1 MAKPGIASLWQRP
14 HELHGT
20 VGHRAQADPAQQRHV
35 GHQPQSDPAYQ
46 AQRRESI
53 GKETHE
59 QIGGDPYCENVKPA
73 FSAVAP
79 GDHHGVELRVCGIH
93 QCFNIPPAE
102 VQPLPAHGMAAMR
115 RFADQDPASATEP
128 SCQLPLL
135 RKSSRS
141 VKQKI
146 GFQPLGKNGGKLI
159 EKYGSA
165 ESRALFTAFKRSTP
179 NNLGRSMAKGQHCK
193 GTFRSEQFKG
203 CCIVGAT

>member
-1 MAKPGIASLWQRP
+1 
-14 HELHGT
+14 
-20 VGHRAQADPAQQRHV
+20 
-35 GHQPQSDPAYQ
+35 
-46 AQRRESI
+46 
-53 GKETHE
+53 
-59 QIGGDPYCENVKPA
+59 
-73 FSAVAP
+73 
-79 GDHHGVELRVCGIH
+79 
-93 QCFNIPPAE
+93 
-102 VQPLPAHGMAAMR
+102 MR
-115 RFADQDPASATEP
+115 RFADQDPSSATEP

-179 NNLGRSMAKGQHCK
+179 NNLGRSLAKGQHRK

-203 CCIVGAT
+203 CCIVGATQGNLGCQATLAVTVLPDWNPPAAACWGCRAISRNDQCFSWSGRGW